1 MRGLKGQAEGLGLC
15 LGVTGRARS
24 RRGTV
29 SALGAERAPWVLW
42 EMDWQWGQGR
52 RRRVRGC
59 WLQGLKRRKGS
70 KGG

>member
-29 SALGAERAPWVLW
+29 SALGAERAPWILW
-42 EMDWQWGQGR
+42 EMD
-52 RRRVRGC
+52 
-59 WLQGLKRRKGS
+59 
-70 KGG
+70 